1 MTKGDET
8 RRLAG
13 RQGIVAAV
21 TVTHHLDRN
30 QELAGVDTLL
40 DLLDDPED
48 DPRLVLQRTSELVGS
63 LVDSTGE
70 ELGEQIS
77 VGGVCVMNTQQHKGD
92 DTQEGVSAS

>member
-1 MTKGDET
+1 MHIASCQQTNFFNSSSQDRE
-8 RRLAG
+8 
-13 RQGIVAAV
+13 
-21 TVTHHLDRN
+21 THHLDRN

-40 DLLDDPED
+40 NLLDDPED

-77 VGGVCVMNTQQHKGD
+77 VGGVCVMNTA
-92 DTQEGVSAS
+92 TQGG